1 MHGEFIGTHGYA
13 RGCIGIGYDPVGPVD
28 LFCCVKSGS
37 IEYHTCMKVSSEKG
51 NQSKVRLVPKES

>member
-37 IEYHTCMKVSSEKG
+37 IEYHTEKG
-51 NQSKVRLVPKES
+51 NQSKVVRLVPKES

>member
-37 IEYHTCMKVSSEKG
+37 IEYHTCM
-51 NQSKVRLVPKES
+51 

>member
-13 RGCIGIGYDPVGPVD
+13 RGCIGIGYDPVGPAPVD

-37 IEYHTCMKVSSEKG
+37 IEYHTCM
-51 NQSKVRLVPKES
+51 